1 MASFE
6 LELKDQPNKRGE
18 CPIVL
23 RVISNRVI
31 KRKTTGIRVE
41 KKYWDKDKSKIKS
54 SHVNSVEY
62 NSILSDILNKA
73 AVSHA
78 VKMKSNINVSGAEII
93 KDIFQTHDFKQL
105 IQNKIDLLN
114 NPETFRTRKKY
125 ITLKNLIDSFHP
137 TQLDIESIDADFVN
151 GFKKWLISEG
161 KTHNTVVNRVG
172 SLRSVFND
180 AGLKLPSPFNEKN
193 VTVGSFRASED
204 EPLTPEEIKLLWDY
218 TSKIKTECEA
228 RDMFLFSF
236 YTAGMRANDV
246 LLLYWSEISA
256 KEITYRPD
264 KVRKTT
270 AIKLTIPLNK
280 YSKEILS
287 RYEKGTPTVFN
298 KIKNLEGIACL
309 KEIESRLS
317 IINASLK
324 IIALKLGIQK
334 ILKFK
339 LARTTFAAIANK
351 NSGRN
356 VYGIKQAMG
365 HSKISTTEIYLGN
378 DTSAIGELLK
388 KVYK

>member
-18 CPIVL
+18 CPVVL

-73 AVSHA
+73 ASSHA
-78 VKMKSNINVSGAEII
+78 VKMKTNMNVSGAEII
-93 KDIFQTHDFKQL
+93 KDIFQTHDFKQI
-105 IQNKIDLLN
+105 IQNKIDSLN
-114 NPETFRTRKKY
+114 SPETFRTQKKY
-125 ITLKNLIDSFHP
+125 ITLKNLVNSFHP
-137 TQLDIESIDADFVN
+137 SPLDIESIDADFVN
-151 GFKKWLISEG
+151 GFKKWLIAEG
-161 KTHNTVVNRVG
+161 KSHNTVVNRVG

-180 AGLKLPSPFNEKN
+180 SGLKLPSPFDEKA
-193 VTVGSFRASED
+193 VTVGSWKASGD
-204 EPLTPEEIKLLWDY
+204 EPLSPDEIKVLWNY
-218 TSKIKTECEA
+218 KSNIRTECDA
-228 RDMFLFSF
+228 RDLFLFSF
-236 YTAGMRANDV
+236 YTAGMRSNDV
-246 LLLYWSEISA
+246 LLLDWNEVTDTEI
-256 KEITYRPD
+256 IYRPD

-280 YSKEILS
+280 YSREILS
-287 RYEKGTPTVFN
+287 RYQKGTPTVFN
-298 KIKNLEGIACL
+298 KIKALNGIACL
-309 KEIESRLS
+309 KEVESRQS
-317 IINASLK
+317 IINGSLK
-324 IIALKLGIQK
+324 IIALKTGIGK
-334 ILKFK
+334 NLKFK

-356 VYGIKQAMG
+356 IYGIKQAMG